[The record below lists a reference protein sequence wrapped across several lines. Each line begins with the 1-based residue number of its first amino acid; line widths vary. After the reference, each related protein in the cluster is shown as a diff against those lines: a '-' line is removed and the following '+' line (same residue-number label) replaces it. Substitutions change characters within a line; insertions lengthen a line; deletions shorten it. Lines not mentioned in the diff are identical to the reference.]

1 MLPVL
6 EGEAFVLNDAVG
18 VALTVVLADAVV
30 LGVPDGVLVLVPVP
44 TPEGVAVGVADAV

>member
-1 MLPVL
+1 M
-6 EGEAFVLNDAVG
+6 LNDAVG

-44 TPEGVAVGVADAV
+44 TPEGVALGVADAV